1 MTEISGQRSVLRN
14 RKVDIIS
21 ENAGCAEF
29 FLRALFATAVKPI
42 SDLRLLISGLCAL
55 FLALCVSAQAQQ
67 PRKVSKIG
75 FLSPV
80 SASGSTANL
89 ETFRQSLREFGYIEG
104 KNIVIEYRWA
114 EGKLDRLPELAT
126 ELVGLGVDIIVTAG
140 TPPVL
145 AAKKATSR
153 IPIVAANADNLVEL
167 GVVASL
173 ARPGGNVT
181 GLTRVDADFSA
192 KRLEL
197 LKESFPKLSRVAVL
211 SHGALGAD
219 QEELQE
225 TRAAART
232 LGVQIQSLTVSEPS
246 QFLDTYAEMIK
257 RRADALIIFTSAF
270 TAFHREQLVE
280 LATKNR
286 LPTVCANAAWSNAGC
301 LISYGPNVTELYRRA
316 GVFVDK
322 ILKGTKPGDIPVEQP
337 TKFEFIVNLKAAKQI
352 GLTIP
357 QWVLMRADRV
367 IR

>member
-1 MTEISGQRSVLRN
+1 MKTGMRHAAIGNSKKASLFGLT
-14 RKVDIIS
+14 
-21 ENAGCAEF
+21 
-29 FLRALFATAVKPI
+29 LFAM
-42 SDLRLLISGLCAL
+42 LFAL
-55 FLALCVSAQAQQ
+55 SFAAEAQQ
-67 PRKVSKIG
+67 PKKVSKIG
-75 FLSPV
+75 FLSPG
-80 SASGSTANL
+80 SASGGTAV
-89 ETFRQSLREFGYIEG
+89 ETIRQGLRELGYIEG
-104 KNIVIEYRWA
+104 NNIIIEYRWA
-114 EGKLDRLPELAT
+114 EGKLDRLPELAA
-126 ELVGLGVDIIVTAG
+126 ELVGLGVDIIVTGG

-145 AAKKATSR
+145 AAKKATNT

-225 TRAAART
+225 IQAAART
-232 LGVQIQSLTVSEPS
+232 LGVQVQSLTVQEPN
-246 QFLDTYAEMIK
+246 QFLDTYAQMIK

-280 LATKNR
+280 LAIKNR
-286 LPTVCANAAWSNAGC
+286 LPTMCANAAWSNAGC
-301 LISYGPNVTELYRRA
+301 LISYGPNITALYRRA
-316 GVFVDK
+316 AVFVDK
-322 ILKGTKPGDIPVEQP
+322 ILKGAKPADLPVEQP
-337 TKFEFIVNLKAAKQI
+337 TKFEFVINLKAAKQI

-357 QWVLMRADRV
+357 PNVLVRADKV
-367 IR
+367 IK

>member
-1 MTEISGQRSVLRN
+1 MKRKITVLTFSALLVALSVR
-14 RKVDIIS
+14 I
-21 ENAGCAEF
+21 E
-29 FLRALFATAVKPI
+29 
-42 SDLRLLISGLCAL
+42 
-55 FLALCVSAQAQQ
+55 AQQ
-67 PRKVSKIG
+67 PKKVSRIG

-89 ETFRQSLREFGYIEG
+89 ETFRQGLREFGYIEG
-104 KNIVIEYRWA
+104 KNIIIEYRWA
-114 EGKLDRLPELAT
+114 EGKLDRLPELAA
-126 ELVGLGVDIIVTAG
+126 ELVSLGVDIIVTGG

-145 AAKKATSR
+145 AAKKATNT

-192 KRLEL
+192 KRVEL

-211 SHGALGAD
+211 SHGTLGAD

-225 TRAAART
+225 TQAAART
-232 LGVQIQSLTVSEPS
+232 LGVQVQSFTVQEPS
-246 QFLDTYAEMIK
+246 QFLDTYAQMIK

-270 TAFHREQLVE
+270 TAFHREQLVG
-280 LATKNR
+280 LAIKNR
-286 LPTVCANAAWSNAGC
+286 LPTMCANAAWSNAGC
-301 LISYGPNVTELYRRA
+301 LISYGPNITALYRRA
-316 GVFVDK
+316 AVFVDK
-322 ILKGTKPGDIPVEQP
+322 ILKGTKPADLPVEQP
-337 TKFEFIVNLKAAKQI
+337 TKFDFIINLKVANQI

-357 QWVLMRADRV
+357 PNVLARADKV